1 MSQGRNEL
9 CACGSLKKYKKCCE
23 VKEFEA
29 AAKEDRELQ
38 EWLEMD
44 FADGERFLKELLEG
58 RVGQ

>member
-9 CACGSLKKYKKCCE
+9 CHCQSGKKYKKCCE

-29 AAKEDRELQ
+29 AAKEDREIQ

-44 FADGERFLKELLEG
+44 LADGERFLNELLEG
-58 RVGQ
+58 RVGK